1 MKVRRVDS
9 IHTCAQSYFASTVR
23 LAVFLTKLLY
33 VLLRTFPP
41 SPVFHLR
48 TRLQRIN
55 PSPEDLSSVATDV
68 AKEDSCRA
76 PKSAVHCLRG
86 DRPPSSQPGG
96 MSKIKFR
103 SSLQNDRIIPKC
115 RDRNQARRF
124 YAIFTG
130 SHCKFPHC
138 GADAVFCFFPIK
150 RNQHPRH
157 GHCLG
162 IDKI

>member
-1 MKVRRVDS
+1 MKYERKVRRVEITTRAHS
-9 IHTCAQSYFASTVR
+9 RISLHPGQVTGFT
-23 LAVFLTKLLY
+23 TKLLY

-48 TRLQRIN
+48 TRLRRIN

-86 DRPPSSQPGG
+86 DRPPGSQPGG

-103 SSLQNDRIIPKC
+103 SFPQNSRIIPN
-115 RDRNQARRF
+115 RRAWVQARRGEKAVETVLLF
-124 YAIFTG
+124 CLASIHFSFTIG
-130 SHCKFPHC
+130 ELQLY
-138 GADAVFCFFPIK
+138 
-150 RNQHPRH
+150 RW
-157 GHCLG
+157 
-162 IDKI
+162 